1 MTVRT
6 LAYIILILWLL
17 MLIYVVFRQE
27 NETAINYNAAIN
39 HNALSG
45 NTIGILQTKMSIRN
59 QSATKNTPTTPKFTT
74 QLHNSTYSINN
85 NPIYESNKNYRSSIN
100 YMATTAKLSNTK
112 HKNEATATIAP
123 LAYTNFALLVQ
134 TNYAHYSERKP
145 FDNEQASFE
154 ARPQRAPFS
163 GDPPFPSD
171 PGDMGAPIGN
181 GNVVLMTFGLLY
193 IFIKFIILSKGGI
206 WYENK

>member
-6 LAYIILILWLL
+6 LAYIILILWQL

-39 HNALSG
+39 HNAVSG

-85 NPIYESNKNYRSSIN
+85 NPIYESNKNYRSNIN

-112 HKNEATATIAP
+112 HKSEATATIAP

-145 FDNEQASFE
+145 FDNEQASFGTG
-154 ARPQRAPFS
+154 PQRAPFS
-163 GDPPFPSD
+163 DDPAFPSD

-181 GNVVLMTFGLLY
+181 GNW
-193 IFIKFIILSKGGI
+193 ILIVMGVIYGWINYFFKHKK
-206 WYENK
+206 NK

>member
-1 MTVRT
+1 MLFSYFIFKHENVKENYIQTTV
-6 LAYIILILWLL
+6 Y
-17 MLIYVVFRQE
+17 
-27 NETAINYNAAIN
+27 N

-45 NTIGILQTKMSIRN
+45 NSIGILQTKKTFQS
-59 QSATKNTPTTPKFTT
+59 QSAHANISVGNNTIYPKYNGNK
-74 QLHNSTYSINN
+74 HNINHK
-85 NPIYESNKNYRSSIN
+85 PIYESNKNYRSSIN